1 MPEKKKEKKKSSQG
15 LADKIEIIYEI
26 LSAHEIG
33 LKELESK
40 VEGMSSNIKRVKG
53 RMGLWV
59 LIRTELGS
67 IRL

>member
-1 MPEKKKEKKKSSQG
+1 MPEKKKEKKKSSQCCKG

-53 RMGLWV
+53 RMGL
-59 LIRTELGS
+59 
-67 IRL
+67 